1 VNGSEVNYT
10 CYEKLE
16 DWSSWADAIT
26 FWLRGIIP
34 AIISTL
40 GIIFNSI
47 SFIVLRK
54 CEGDEIFKKLLMS
67 LGIKQKIVLSKILSN
82 DMSNQFQLALIAF
95 TCLIRF
101 VTIYIGM
108 YCYAKE
114 KLYGVQL

>member
-1 VNGSEVNYT
+1 MNGTKVNYT
-10 CYEKLE
+10 CYERIE
-16 DWSSWADAIT
+16 DWSSRVEAFT

-54 CEGDEIFKKLLMS
+54 CEGNEIFKKLLMS
-67 LGIKQKIVLSKILSN
+67 LGMKQKIILSKLLSN
-82 DMSNQFQLALIAF
+82 NIPNPFQHASIAF

-101 VTIYIGM
+101 VTICIGM

-114 KLYGVQL
+114 KLCGVQL